1 MNNLFTIFST
11 REVALFIWFLLFLI
25 FVSRSKDVRH
35 SIARAI
41 KTFFSRKSII
51 AFSLLLLYILL
62 IVFIL
67 SYIGFW
73 DISLLKDTILWLLF
87 SGSVLF
93 MNINK
98 IENVNYFSGLIKD
111 NIKIVIIWEFLFN
124 FYTFSLIGE
133 LVFIPVVTLFSSM
146 GIFAKYSLKGE
157 EGYEKVVILCKNI
170 LILMGLVVGSYV
182 VYKTITEYDLL
193 LSVSNLKSFLLP
205 VLLVVLTFPYFYMQ
219 ALYMNYKS
227 YINIVKHIH
236 RYKEPGTSKRLIKAT
251 LKYANVNLGTLKR
264 IWKYQTHFHPSR
276 ESPEEY
282 IKRVAK
288 KPKYIISNKAKL
300 LLFNDIQTVL
310 NSLSDVGIGK
320 LDEWHRSYAGDDYY
334 LSMTSY
340 YQFGI
345 DDITKIPNS
354 LAFYLT
360 GEETYIKQLDVM
372 LDIGYEQD
380 KSQAKRKFIEIL
392 QQTFNIL
399 EIPLSDDLIS
409 SLSEDKWFEHEY
421 ETHQVS
427 LSYDNFERVEKY
439 TLSIVTK

>member
-111 NIKIVIIWEFLFN
+111 NIKIIIIWEFLFN

-146 GIFAKYSLKGE
+146 GIFAKYL
-157 EGYEKVVILCKNI
+157 YI
-170 LILMGLVVGSYV
+170 LIKKYPTFQS
-182 VYKTITEYDLL
+182 
-193 LSVSNLKSFLLP
+193 KS
-205 VLLVVLTFPYFYMQ
+205 
-219 ALYMNYKS
+219 
-227 YINIVKHIH
+227 
-236 RYKEPGTSKRLIKAT
+236 
-251 LKYANVNLGTLKR
+251 
-264 IWKYQTHFHPSR
+264 
-276 ESPEEY
+276 
-282 IKRVAK
+282 
-288 KPKYIISNKAKL
+288 
-300 LLFNDIQTVL
+300 
-310 NSLSDVGIGK
+310 
-320 LDEWHRSYAGDDYY
+320 
-334 LSMTSY
+334 
-340 YQFGI
+340 
-345 DDITKIPNS
+345 
-354 LAFYLT
+354 
-360 GEETYIKQLDVM
+360 
-372 LDIGYEQD
+372 
-380 KSQAKRKFIEIL
+380 
-392 QQTFNIL
+392 
-399 EIPLSDDLIS
+399 IPLTNLNGTTSFINND
-409 SLSEDKWFEHEY
+409 
-421 ETHQVS
+421 T
-427 LSYDNFERVEKY
+427 
-439 TLSIVTK
+439 